1 MHPHP
6 EATLSYCLVDDRP
19 VFLDLRRDRYFL
31 LPAPGEALF
40 RHILA
45 GDVHPDDARARALA
59 RALDLPADWATVPR
73 GAPDRSNA
81 VPVASDLADDAG
93 DGASWWAVW
102 RAIVAQRSAEQQLR
116 RKPLLDTIDLRR
128 RRKRDGAARQTGSEK
143 EERRV
148 VQAFRTSCLIRSS
161 AQKCLAASIAMIDE
175 LARVGSFPDLVF
187 GVALAPFAAHC
198 WVQRGAVVLNDR
210 AEHVRAYTPIL
221 VI

>member
-1 MHPHP
+1 MHRDP
-6 EATLSYCLVDDRP
+6 EATLSYCIVDDRP

-31 LPAPGEALF
+31 LPSTGEALF
-40 RHILA
+40 GQILA
-45 GDVHPDDARARALA
+45 GDVRPDDARARALA
-59 RALDLPADWATVPR
+59 RTLDLPADWAAVRR
-73 GAPDRSNA
+73 GALDRGDA
-81 VPVASDLADDAG
+81 VPVESDLADVPADET
-93 DGASWWAVW
+93 SWWAVC
-102 RAIVAQRSAEQQLR
+102 RAIVAQRSAERQLR
-116 RKPLLDTIDLRR
+116 RNPLLETIDLRR
-128 RRKRDGAARQTGSEK
+128 RRKRDGAAPGTENERD
-143 EERRV
+143 ERRV
-148 VQAFRTSCLIRSS
+148 VLAFRTSRLIRSS